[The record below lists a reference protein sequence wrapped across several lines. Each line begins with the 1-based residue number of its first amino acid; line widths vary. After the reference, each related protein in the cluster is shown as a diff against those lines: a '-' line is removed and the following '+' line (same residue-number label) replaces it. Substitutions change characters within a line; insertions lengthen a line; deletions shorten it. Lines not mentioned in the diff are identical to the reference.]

1 MPTLPETQAELE
13 ALRAKVAAA
22 SRAARDAGDTAKREQ
37 LRALLGEIDDELD
50 RLALADLQAAANR
63 LVTYRTR
70 LEALTRIVLAWPFG
84 TAEAPANHER
94 PFRAKD
100 LPPNDFA
107 DAGPTAPPPAPPPVA
122 DPAPPTT
129 VPQVSAEWSEN
140 YRQLWNTLSFSH
152 ADWQKQATAIAQKI
166 VANKPRYAAAVAG
179 MPVPWWFVA
188 VVHCMECSMRF
199 DQHLHNGDPISG
211 RTTQVPAGRPPGP
224 PPFTWEQSARDAIQF
239 ERLDR
244 ITDWSLPNVLFNWH
258 RFNGI
263 NNEYKRRGI
272 PTPYLWSGSTHYKKG
287 KYVADG
293 VFDPGFVS
301 RQLGAAVIL
310 KALVDLGAVTV
321 EQQVAPPANAAVAPP
336 ASAPAPP
343 AASPA
348 VAPAAGPPVPPP
360 VASAASPVGPVAV
373 EASAAAIPHIAREL
387 AYPGLLKQGA
397 AGSGVK
403 RVQEWLR
410 IHGFAAPLDS
420 DFGSGTADQLKAF
433 QTGQGRPPSGE
444 LDEQT
449 WDLLTAPMRK
459 ALAKI
464 ENASAMSL
472 DALVITVARQHL
484 AQKPIEIG
492 GNNRGPWVRLYMAG
506 RDGEDQLWCAGFVC
520 FVVDQACRELKIDMP
535 FNRQVF
541 VPTLVNEARA
551 SGRLVNAAELNTA
564 MDRRSKLKPGYIFV
578 VRDGASFSHTG
589 FVLGLNDATFDT
601 VEGNTSA
608 DGGNDGANAKQARRP
623 FAGND
628 FIRLTN

>member
-1 MPTLPETQAELE
+1 MATLPETQAELE
-13 ALRAKVAAA
+13 ALRAKVAAE

-63 LVTYRTR
+63 IVGYRTR
-70 LEALTRIVLAWPFG
+70 LEALTRAVLAWPFG
-84 TAEAPANHER
+84 TAEAPVNHER

-107 DAGPTAPPPAPPPVA
+107 DAGPAAPPPPVA
-122 DPAPPTT
+122 EPLPPAI
-129 VPQVSAEWSEN
+129 VPQVSPDWSEN
-140 YRQLWNTLSFSH
+140 YRQLWNTLAFSS
-152 ADWQKQATAIAQKI
+152 ADWQKQATAVAQKI
-166 VANKPRYAAAVAG
+166 VANQARYAAAVAG
-179 MPVPWWFVA
+179 MQVPWWFVA
-188 VVHCMECSMRF
+188 VLHCMECSMRF
-199 DQHLHNGDPISG
+199 DQHLHNGDPLSG
-211 RTTQVPAGRPPGP
+211 RTVQVPPGRPTAGA
-224 PPFTWEQSARDAIQF
+224 PPFTWEVSAHDAIQF

-244 ITDWSLPNVLFNWH
+244 VTDWSLPSVLFNWH
-258 RFNGI
+258 RYNGI

-293 VFDPGFVS
+293 VFDPEFVS

-321 EQQVAPPANAAVAPP
+321 EQPVAPAANPAVTAAADT
-336 ASAPAPP
+336 PAPP
-343 AASPA
+343 AANPA
-348 VAPAAGPPVPPP
+348 VAPVAAPPAPPP
-360 VASAASPVGPVAV
+360 PVGPVAV
-373 EASAAAIPHIAREL
+373 EASAAALPHIAQEL

-397 AGSGVK
+397 GGIGVK

-410 IHGFAAPLDS
+410 IHGFPAPLDS
-420 DFGSGTADQLKAF
+420 DFGSETADQLKAF
-433 QTGQGRPPSGE
+433 QASQGRPPSGE

-449 WDLLTAPMRK
+449 WELLTAPMRK
-459 ALAKI
+459 ALVKI
-464 ENASAMSL
+464 ENAAGMSL
-472 DALVITVARQHL
+472 DELAITIAKQHL

-520 FVVDQACRELKIDMP
+520 FVVDQACRELKIAMP
-535 FNRQVF
+535 FKRQVF

-551 SGRLVNAAELNTA
+551 TGRLVNPAELNTPQ
-564 MDRRSKLKPGYIFV
+564 DRRSKLKPGYIFV

-589 FVLGLNDATFDT
+589 FVLSVNDARFDT

-608 DGGNDGANAKQARRP
+608 DGGNDGANAKQGSRP

-628 FIRLTN
+628 FIRLT

>member
-22 SRAARDAGDTAKREQ
+22 SRAARDAGDNAKREQ

-63 LVTYRTR
+63 LVSYRTR

-84 TAEAPANHER
+84 TAEAPVNHER

-107 DAGPTAPPPAPPPVA
+107 DAGPAAPPPPPVA
-122 DPAPPTT
+122 DPAPPAT
-129 VPQVSAEWSEN
+129 VPQVSADWSEN
-140 YRQLWNTLSFSH
+140 YRQLWNTLAFSS
-152 ADWQKQATAIAQKI
+152 ADWQKQATAVAQKI
-166 VANKPRYAAAVAG
+166 VASKARYETAVAG
-179 MPVPWWFVA
+179 LQVPWWFVA

-199 DQHLHNGDPISG
+199 DQHLHNGDPLSA
-211 RTTQVPAGRPPGP
+211 RTVQVPPGRPTAGG
-224 PPFTWEQSARDAIQF
+224 PPFTWEVSAHDAIQF

-244 ITDWSLPNVLFNWH
+244 VTDWSLPNVLFNWH
-258 RFNGI
+258 RYNGI

-287 KYVADG
+287 KYVRDG
-293 VFDPGFVS
+293 VFDPEFVS
-301 RQLGAAVIL
+301 GQLGAAVIL

-321 EQQVAPPANAAVAPP
+321 EQQVAPAANSAVTAAANT
-336 ASAPAPP
+336 P
-343 AASPA
+343 AAPVADPA
-348 VAPAAGPPVPPP
+348 VAPVAAPPAPPP
-360 VASAASPVGPVAV
+360 PIAPVAV
-373 EASAAAIPHIAREL
+373 EASAAALPHISQEL
-387 AYPGLLKQGA
+387 AYPGLLKHGA
-397 AGSGVK
+397 GGIGVK

-420 DFGSGTADQLKAF
+420 DFGSATADQLKAF
-433 QTGQGRPPSGE
+433 QASQGRPPSGE

-449 WDLLTAPMRK
+449 WELLTGPMRR
-459 ALAKI
+459 ALVKI
-464 ENASAMSL
+464 ENAGAMSL
-472 DALVITVARQHL
+472 DELAITIAKQHL
-484 AQKPIEIG
+484 AQKPTEIG
-492 GNNRGPWVRLYMAG
+492 GNNHGPWVRLYMAG

-535 FNRQVF
+535 FKRQVF

-551 SGRLVNAAELNTA
+551 SGRLVNAAELDTPQGRA
-564 MDRRSKLKPGYIFV
+564 SKLKPGYIFV
-578 VRDGASFSHTG
+578 VRNGASFSHTG

-608 DGGNDGANAKQARRP
+608 DGGHDGANAKQGRRP

-628 FIRLTN
+628 FIRLT